1 MKRTIIKENHV
12 NRIVT
17 EKARPENTYEEVWD
31 VFRFLLYR
39 DIFETGFFMTDYR
52 AQAERILELVGGKE
66 NVVSL
71 TRCFTRLR
79 FVLKDFEAAQTEEL
93 KKLEDV
99 RGILKRTGSYQ
110 VVIGMAVSS
119 YYKELEQLC

>member
-71 TRCFTRLR
+71 THCFTRLR